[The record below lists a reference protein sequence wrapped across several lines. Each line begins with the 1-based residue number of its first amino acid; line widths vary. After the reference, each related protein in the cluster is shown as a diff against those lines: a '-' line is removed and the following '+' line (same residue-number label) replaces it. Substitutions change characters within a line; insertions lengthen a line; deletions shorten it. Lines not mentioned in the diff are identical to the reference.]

1 MYKYFDEIPLGED
14 IETAYLTWKSEQH
27 RLTPKYEI
35 ICSLVPLVKH
45 YFVNVKEDDTIFK
58 ITCQH
63 CNGFVTCFDR
73 SGEILYIT
81 FLQNTYIYVL
91 YFSSERLPKVE
102 IFCNKIFRVQSKSRH
117 LRMEKGNIEYL
128 FTTT

>member
-63 CNGFVTCFDR
+63 CNGFVT
-73 SGEILYIT
+73 SKGMSVELLYIN
-81 FLQNTYIYVL
+81 FLHDGLSTLGIYNEDVDPEI
-91 YFSSERLPKVE
+91 YASRSLPEQKCKVMV
-102 IFCNKIFRVQSKSRH
+102 ITRF
-117 LRMEKGNIEYL
+117 
-128 FTTT
+128 